1 MNTSVF
7 WKCVQFFVGDNG
19 LLKSRGYAFKSLRFM
34 CNQQL
39 CTALFNNIQNQSNN
53 TKASKKK
60 PVQTEERQYNWLDG
74 AIYGKDNNNRSF
86 AVVFLPHVKKNE
98 VLQLQ
103 ELDVYRLIVCS
114 SNLTSASERL
124 LSKKYKV
131 EKFTPIE
138 CVVDCVHHIAQPTI
152 KLSSKEAA
160 EKVIGTN
167 TLKLTRIKHSDPVI
181 KFFGY
186 NIGDVVE
193 IKRSKADGFNLEYR
207 VVVA

>member
-1 MNTSVF
+1 MNASLL
-7 WKCVQFFVGDNG
+7 WKCIQFFVGDNG
-19 LLKSRGYAFKSLRFM
+19 LLKSRGYTFKSLRFM
-34 CNQQL
+34 RDERL
-39 CTALFNNIQNQSNN
+39 CTVLFNNIQNQSNN

-60 PVQTEERQYNWLDG
+60 PVQTEERQYNWMDG
-74 AIYGKDNNNRSF
+74 AIYGKDNNNRTF

-103 ELDVYRLIVCS
+103 ELDVHRLIVCS

-131 EKFTPIE
+131 EKFLPIE
-138 CVVDCVHHIAQPTI
+138 CVVDAVHHIAQPSI

-160 EKVIGTN
+160 EKVIGT
-167 TLKLTRIKHSDPVI
+167 TLKLTRIKLHDPII

-186 NIGDVVE
+186 SIGDVVE
-193 IKRSKADGFNLEYR
+193 IERSKADGFNTEYR